1 MLVNFLI
8 LFVVTMLAGLSVFLV
23 KDLNMKRFKV
33 LLAFSGSYLFSLT
46 VIHILPEAVHESHN
60 FTLTGIFVLIGF
72 FVQLVLEFFTE
83 GVEHGHIHLHDHTP
97 DSSIPMAMFGG
108 LCLHAFLEGMLLYHP
123 SSFHE
128 GEEVGNLLFGL
139 ILHKIP
145 EAFALMSILVL
156 GMKQR
161 TTGFIL
167 LVLFSLASP
176 LGLLASTFF
185 FNLEGVPEEYF
196 SYVFAL
202 IAGNFLYIS
211 TTIFFESSPNHTF
224 KANRLLASVVGAVSA
239 VVADYVL

>member
-1 MLVNFLI
+1 MWLNFLI
-8 LFVVTMLAGLSVFLV
+8 LFVVTMLAGLSVFLI

-46 VIHILPEAVHESHN
+46 VIHILPEAVHESRDV
-60 FTLTGIFVLIGF
+60 TLTGIFVLIGF

-83 GVEHGHIHLHDHTP
+83 GVEHGHIHLHDHAP
-97 DSSIPMAMFGG
+97 DNGIPMAMFAG

-128 GEEVGNLLFGL
+128 HEEVGNLLFGL
-139 ILHKIP
+139 TLHKIP

-161 TTGFIL
+161 TTGLIL

-176 LGLLASTFF
+176 IGLLASTFF
-185 FNLEGVPEEYF
+185 FNMEGVPEEYF
-196 SYVFAL
+196 GYVFAL

-224 KANRLLASVVGAVSA
+224 KANRLLASVVGAISA

>member
-239 VVADYVL
+239 VVADYML

>member
-97 DSSIPMAMFGG
+97 DSSVPMAMFGG

-239 VVADYVL
+239 VVADYAL

>member
-1 MLVNFLI
+1 
-8 LFVVTMLAGLSVFLV
+8 
-23 KDLNMKRFKV
+23 MKRFKV

-72 FVQLVLEFFTE
+72 FVQLVLEFSTE

-97 DSSIPMAMFGG
+97 DSSVPMAMFGG

-239 VVADYVL
+239 VVADYAL

>member
-1 MLVNFLI
+1 MLINFLI
-8 LFVVTMLAGLSVFLV
+8 LFVVTMLAGLSVFFV

-156 GMKQR
+156 GMKKR

-176 LGLLASTFF
+176 IGLLVSTFF